1 MQKLFENFDILAS
14 PKYREL
20 AHGLVQSLNA
30 GTLIPLILQSSFKES
45 VLSTALD
52 VLVGGDLN

>member
-1 MQKLFENFDILAS
+1 MQKLLENFDILPS

-20 AHGLVQSLNA
+20 AHGLVPSLNA